1 MLTNG
6 SVPKPGMGIYVKN
19 VSTEM
24 SNLYRLPIG
33 VIVMQVIPGENAE
46 NAGMEKG
53 DIIVEVNGKKIMD
66 TDDLSNILKELEVG
80 KTAEVY
86 VVRNGDTSLKLDVV
100 IGDMNNMAE

>member
-1 MLTNG
+1 
-6 SVPKPGMGIYVKN
+6 
-19 VSTEM
+19 M